1 MVSRKRG
8 NGSIF
13 QPPGT
18 VRWTI
23 QYYVNGR
30 RVREKTGTKDYQR
43 AQQILQQKLA
53 DRNKGDMPIVLRK
66 VKVQELHEGLMR
78 AYRNNQRASMV
89 HVDRQWQHHLAPFF
103 GDQLANAITSDTIE
117 RYVDLRLKEGA
128 AHASVNRELAALKT
142 MFRIGVRNGTIA
154 RVPLFPVLLR
164 ENNARRG
171 FIEDADFAKL
181 TAHADQ
187 LWLRLFLELSYTLG
201 WRKSELLG
209 LRVGHVDLASR
220 LVRLDTSKNGEGREC
235 ALTERLFH
243 LLEQA
248 VTGKQAD
255 DYIFTRD
262 DGTRVKDCK
271 RPWQRLRKKAGLPE
285 LLLHDFRRSAAR
297 NLRRAGVAE
306 SVVMSVGGWKTA
318 AMFRRYAIV
327 SNADQ
332 RQAMEKLEQQQAENS
347 RNFSRNLPLSA
358 NSQPEVKAVK
368 VN

>member
-18 VRWTI
+18 SRWTI
-23 QYYVNGR
+23 QYYVSGR
-30 RVREKTGTKDYQR
+30 RIREKTGSSDYR
-43 AQQILQQKLA
+43 EAQQILQQKLA
-53 DRNKGDMPIVLRK
+53 DRNKGLAPAVLRK

-78 AYRNNQRASMV
+78 SYRNNQRKSRV
-89 HVDRQWQHHLAPFF
+89 HVDRQWEHHLASFF
-103 GDQLANAITSDTIE
+103 GNQLANQVTTDTIE
-117 RYVDLRLKEGA
+117 RYVDSRLKEGA

-142 MFRIGVRNGTIA
+142 MFRIAARNGTVA
-154 RVPLFPVLLR
+154 RLPLFPVLLR

-171 FIEDADFAKL
+171 FIEDDAFAKL

-187 LWLRLFLELSYTLG
+187 LWLRLFLEMAYTFG
-201 WRKSELLG
+201 WRKSELLQ
-209 LRVGHVDLASR
+209 LRVGHVDLANR
-220 LVRLDTSKNGEGREC
+220 LVRLDTSKNGEGREV
-235 ALTERLFH
+235 AMTTRVFH
-243 LLEQA
+243 MLEQA
-248 VTGKQAD
+248 VTGKQPD
-255 DYIFTRD
+255 DFVFTRD
-262 DGTRVKDCK
+262 NGTRVKDCK
-271 RPWQRLRKKAGLPE
+271 RPWQRLRKKAGLPG

-358 NSQPEVKAVK
+358 NSQPAIKVEK